1 MNSSPFRLNYSD
13 NLPMDVAILHAGGF
27 DLVYSTYRNLPMLF
41 GHVIY
46 EYHIYYPF
54 FRDATTIGL
63 VKVRDTYPFGV
74 DPKWHGTR
82 SELPFL
88 NSLKMKMSILLGVS
102 QMNLG
107 IILSYYNAKYFQN
120 NINIW

>member
-1 MNSSPFRLNYSD
+1 
-13 NLPMDVAILHAGGF
+13 MDVVIHRAGGF
-27 DLVYSTYRNLPMLF
+27 NSISSTYYCFIMTVGRVVFTNT
-41 GHVIY
+41 
-46 EYHIYYPF
+46 F
-54 FRDATTIGL
+54 FFCRDSTTIGL
-63 VKVRDTYPFGV
+63 IKVRDTYPFGV

-107 IILSYYNAKYFQN
+107 IILSYYNAKYFGN